1 MGPRARSA
9 PTSLLLLLAG
19 CAGPSTLPRAVEVEE
34 GRRVRVALTDASG
47 RTLAMQNLSSG
58 SRTEVYS
65 DRGAAAQP
73 KVIRDA
79 DLQTLLDALAERGM
93 FENASPAAAPG
104 ARSTIVVETPD
115 RSWIWSRPA
124 VDPSKSPDEQPLVGR
139 YDEARAYVLFI
150 YNSEMSFHAGSVESF
165 SPETR
170 KKIDE
175 ARGGTFD
182 AKKRD
187 GK

>member
-1 MGPRARSA
+1 M
-9 PTSLLLLLAG
+9 
-19 CAGPSTLPRAVEVEE
+19 
-34 GRRVRVALTDASG
+34 ALTDANG
-47 RTLAMQNLSSG
+47 RMLAMQNLSSG

-65 DRGAAAQP
+65 DRGALAQP

-93 FENASPAAAPG
+93 FANASPAATPG
-104 ARSTIVVETPD
+104 SRSSIVVETPD
-115 RSWIWSRPA
+115 RAWIWSRPP
-124 VDPSKSPDEQPLVGR
+124 VDPTKSPNEQPMVGR
-139 YDEARAYVLFI
+139 YDEARAYVLYV

-187 GK
+187 DK